1 MSDVKQQSSADHM
14 VEDCAPLIA
23 VNDNS
28 NIIKHDGASGAP
40 EFLRQEYPKLGPGR
54 VIDHESLELVQV
66 LDLHQAVDFTTTAI
80 GSAVLLRSLVQPS
93 VDLSHIE
100 AKQESLREIAA
111 NDSLRQALRDF
122 VREYALEENALFK
135 FFNKGLHAAFPYPA
149 LKKARQAAANIIKTR
164 PDIPLPESSYL
175 KQLLSNFQSYQGS
188 VVDRL
193 MTGDIYQTFGGLKSK
208 GEVGLFTPKARFIP
222 GRFTKWIAA
231 GPLVAL
237 APIVNSRFELGLPIP
252 PVVSTVGLV
261 LTGAFIFYGLFIKPI
276 RDTEKFVE
284 PLRKKCVAD
293 QAFGLVIDSVGRIDE
308 LLSCHDF
315 AHESSHA
322 SVLPKITAE
331 ERHAFMAAGL
341 GNPVVAREKP
351 DFVPNDVRMN
361 GARLT
366 FISGP
371 NSGGKTTICKTIVHN
386 QLLAQMGCYVL
397 AEKAAVSIADLIR
410 YQAPKFDGLKDD
422 EGRFGT
428 ELSRT
433 RDIFYATTPRS
444 LVILD
449 ELAEGTTVEERLH
462 QSHDILSDFYT
473 IGNNTILVTH
483 NHSLIDRFSAES
495 KGQCLMVE
503 FKEDQPT
510 YRLKPGVSRVS
521 HAERIAAKINF
532 SREDRHRYMKEK
544 GYL

>member
-1 MSDVKQQSSADHM
+1 MLIIKKKCSADNM
-14 VEDCAPLIA
+14 VEDYEPMIA
-23 VNDNS
+23 VNDRV
-28 NIIKHDGASGAP
+28 NIIKHGGSSTPP
-40 EFLRQEYPKLGPGR
+40 EFSGKEYLKLCRGK
-54 VIDHESLELVQV
+54 VVDHESLELVQIS
-66 LDLHQAVDFTTTAI
+66 DLHQAIDYTATAI
-80 GSAVLLRSLVQPS
+80 GSAVLLRSLIQPA

-100 AKQESLREIAA
+100 SKQEALREIAA
-111 NDSLRQALRDF
+111 SDSLRQALRDF
-122 VREYALEENALFK
+122 VQEYAQGENALFK
-135 FFNKGLHAAFPYPA
+135 FFNKGLHAAFPYLD

-164 PDIPLPESSYL
+164 PDVPRPESLYL
-175 KQLLSNFQSYQGS
+175 KQLLSNFHSYQGS
-188 VVDRL
+188 SVDRL
-193 MTGDIYQTFGGLKSK
+193 MTGAIYQTFGGLKSK
-208 GEVGLFTPKARFIP
+208 VEVGLFTPKSRFVP
-222 GRFTKWIAA
+222 RRFTKWIAA
-231 GPLVAL
+231 GPLVGL
-237 APIVNSRFELGLPIP
+237 APIINTGFGLGLPMP
-252 PVVSTVGLV
+252 SLVSTVGLV
-261 LTGAFIFYGLFIKPI
+261 LTGACIFYGLFIKPI

-293 QAFGLVIDSVGRIDE
+293 TVFGRVIESVGLMDE

-315 AHESSHA
+315 AHESSHG

-331 ERHAFMAAGL
+331 NRHGFEAAGL
-341 GNPVVAREKP
+341 KNPVAAREKP
-351 DFVPNDVRMN
+351 DFVPNDVQIN

-386 QLLAQMGCYVL
+386 QLLAQMGSYVL
-397 AEKAAVSIADLIR
+397 AEKATINIADLIR

-483 NHSLIDRFSAES
+483 NHSLIDRFTSEK

-510 YRLKPGVSRVS
+510 YRLTPGVSRVS
-521 HAERIAAKINF
+521 HADRIAEKINF
-532 SREDRHRYMKEK
+532 SRKDRHRYMKEK